1 MPAAVDTGT
10 YFVGPF
16 SKANGTEVSRQGAA
30 PLAGAEGICCLV
42 GSQGTSPC
50 GHLDRGC
57 GNGRYRGKAGTDML
71 GCGSFSDLLPPSGSA
86 GCMGIWNMRRAGR
99 RQFFCF
105 LPSIDAQQAQS
116 SDIVIVQLILLDAR
130 QQLDMN
136 MRGMSLYTYM
146 EREIMSSPP

>member
-71 GCGSFSDLLPPSGSA
+71 GCGSFSDLLPPSLTQSA
-86 GCMGIWNMRRAGR
+86 WLSWMHGDLEHEAICWLAGR
-99 RQFFCF
+99 AAEYFCF
-105 LPSIDAQQAQS
+105 LPSIAA
-116 SDIVIVQLILLDAR
+116 
-130 QQLDMN
+130 
-136 MRGMSLYTYM
+136 
-146 EREIMSSPP
+146 